1 VQILTSDQMRAA
13 EAGLFD
19 AGVEE
24 WALMSRAGHGAA
36 EWIARLAAGGPVTVL
51 CGPGHNGGDGYVAAA
66 ALKARGLTVTVVAPI
81 SPKTD
86 LARHAASTFDGEVV
100 SGAQGLKGTVFVDAM
115 FGIGLSRPLSGEH
128 RALILDLHASHARA
142 VALDVPSGV
151 DADTGCVVGGKG
163 DDVPHYALTLAFGAW
178 KPAHFSG
185 PALASIGAVR
195 LVDIGVPDRG
205 GAMRLSLPE
214 KIAPPAFDA
223 YKYTRGLVAVVGG
236 AMAGASL
243 MAARAAALA
252 GAGYVKWLSEHDHP
266 GHPPDLVKDDAPLA
280 DALADERIGAVLT
293 GPGLGRDDAARE
305 RLEAAVRSGH
315 PQVLDADA
323 LVLLT
328 PEILST
334 KGAPILLTPHEGEL
348 SRLCDSF
355 DVTGDTKRK
364 RALAL
369 SRASGCAVLAKGAD
383 TLLAA
388 GEEVRFFPPA
398 SRWLSVAGSGD
409 VLAGICAARLAA
421 TDDVMQAACEAVHL
435 HGRAARHAGAGFIAT
450 MLAEAVHPALGDML

>member
-1 VQILTSDQMRAA
+1 MTTDEMRAA
-13 EAGLFD
+13 EAALFD

-24 WALMSRAGHGAA
+24 WALMSQAGQGAA

-66 ALKARGLTVTVVAPI
+66 ALKARGLAVKVVAPI
-81 SPKTD
+81 SPQTD
-86 LARHAASTFDGEVV
+86 LARHAASTFDGEVLSDAEGV
-100 SGAQGLKGTVFVDAM
+100 KGTAFVDAM
-115 FGIGLSRPLSGEH
+115 FGIGLSRPLSDEH
-128 RALILDLHASHARA
+128 RALIRDLHASHDRA

-151 DADTGCVVGGKG
+151 DSDTGDVVGGEG
-163 DDVPHYALTLAFGAW
+163 DDVPRYALTLAFGAW
-178 KPAHFSG
+178 KPVHFSG
-185 PALASIGAVR
+185 PALASIGAAR

-214 KIAPPAFDA
+214 RIAPPAFDA
-223 YKYTRGLVAVVGG
+223 HKYTRGLVAVVGG

-243 MAARAAALA
+243 MASRAAALA

-266 GHPPDLVKDDAPLA
+266 GHPPDLVKDDAPLT
-280 DALADERIGAVLT
+280 DALGDERIGAVLI
-293 GPGLGRDDAARE
+293 GPGLGRDDSARE

-315 PQVLDADA
+315 PLVLDADA

-328 PEILST
+328 PEIRAA
-334 KGAPILLTPHEGEL
+334 KGEAPILLTPHEGEL
-348 SRLCDSF
+348 SRLCDAF
-355 DVTGDTKRK
+355 EVAGDTKRE

-369 SRASGCAVLAKGAD
+369 SQASGCAVLAKGAD

-388 GEEVRFFPPA
+388 GEDVRFFPPA

-409 VLAGICAARLAA
+409 VLAGICTARLAA
-421 TDDVMQAACEAVHL
+421 TGDAMQAACEAVHL
-435 HGRAARHAGAGFIAT
+435 HGRAARHAGAGFTAT
-450 MLAEAVHPALGDML
+450 MLAEAVHPALEDML